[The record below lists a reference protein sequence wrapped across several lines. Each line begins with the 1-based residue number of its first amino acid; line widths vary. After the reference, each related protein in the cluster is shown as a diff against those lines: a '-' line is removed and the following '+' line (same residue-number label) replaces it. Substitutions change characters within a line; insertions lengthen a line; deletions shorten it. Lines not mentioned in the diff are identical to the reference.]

1 MKLHEFNQHPMLVSE
16 SNYDNLKPLTLMAQS
31 ILKNVSY
38 SLEKG
43 NTNKVVPSFNDDLL
57 KVLRKYGDVYDSLC
71 SYIEQYVPIYLANG
85 ATGNFKG
92 AYTHSPTQENPYIDD
107 ITIYVPT
114 IIEPKDVYTSS
125 DLRNPK
131 IENTLVHELRHV
143 MQRRQFGKYY
153 HAVADRGDN
162 YRTDPIEIDA
172 AFLHH
177 LHDET
182 ATDLRGFVYG
192 VMDRFSKYKDLTAK
206 QYEHYKRKAAAY
218 YYANVSPESSGKSTP
233 QERLD
238 KQRKEKWDAMIS
250 QVTNADIEPLHD
262 LRNVGSKKSG
272 KFLINGNAFRSVVLS
287 LMNGKEV
294 TGVNLGLAVAF
305 LGLMKKINPDLP
317 ARQIAGKLNLNLDQ
331 IADDLQNADLG
342 GFDNKLFV
350 NAVKSLKSEKKD
362 K

>member
-1 MKLHEFNQHPMLVSE
+1 MLVSE
-16 SNYDNLKPLTLMAQS
+16 SNYNNLKPLTMMAQS

-38 SLEKG
+38 SVEKG
-43 NTNKVVPSFNDDLL
+43 NTSKVVPSFSDDF
-57 KVLRKYGDVYDSLC
+57 RKSLSEYGDVYDSLC

-85 ATGNFKG
+85 SDGSFKG
-92 AYTHSPTQENPYIDD
+92 AYSHSATQENPYMDNI
-107 ITIYVPT
+107 IIYVPT
-114 IIEPKDVYTSS
+114 ILEPKDVYSS
-125 DLRNPK
+125 RDLQNIK

-143 MQRRQFGKYY
+143 MQRKQFGKFY
-153 HAVADRGDN
+153 HSVADRGDN
-162 YRTDPIEIDA
+162 YRTDPIEVDA

-192 VMDRFSKYKDLTAK
+192 VMNRFSKYKDLTPK

-218 YYANVSPESSGKSTP
+218 YYAQVSPNSSGKSTP

-238 KQRKEKWDAMIS
+238 KQRKEKWDAVIS

-262 LRNVGSKKSG
+262 LRKVGSKNSG
-272 KFLINGNAFRSVVLS
+272 KFLINANAFRSVLLS

-294 TGVNLGLAVAF
+294 TGLNLGLAVAF
-305 LGLMKKINPDLP
+305 LGLMKKVNPDLP
-317 ARQIAGKLNLNLDQ
+317 AIQIAKKLNLNLDQ
-331 IADDLQNADLG
+331 IAEDLQNADLG

-350 NAVKSLKSEKKD
+350 NAVKSLISNKKD